1 MPSCWYSCQIINKK
15 KKLQNIISTQYNNK
29 YYPFSIDGSFGILF
43 SSWVR
48 RKSYPGNNNFDV
60 LDIFHERCERYAAP
74 FVWNTSHRNI
84 FLLYHDHGSK
94 LCGKCF
100 RKIYYINLSELLSS
114 MISSYYQ
121 LIIMVIL
128 GMYYPCAQLSSSI
141 SIKWSDAKM
150 GANFIPSMDTLGA
163 KDIKTRKQN
172 HAKVHPPSKQGKII
186 VKVPLVSIT
195 IIGRLHKFCLAINHV
210 FRWDNLRRTTKVQ
223 NHYLRMC

>member
-1 MPSCWYSCQIINKK
+1 MYYFSNLILPCVLIGKHSHHVYIHVQSLTKK
-15 KKLQNIISTQYNNK
+15 HCKISFQPNITIS

-186 VKVPLVSIT
+186 VLCQNNTLTLFTSIN
-195 IIGRLHKFCLAINHV
+195 CV
-210 FRWDNLRRTTKVQ
+210 WQ
-223 NHYLRMC
+223 